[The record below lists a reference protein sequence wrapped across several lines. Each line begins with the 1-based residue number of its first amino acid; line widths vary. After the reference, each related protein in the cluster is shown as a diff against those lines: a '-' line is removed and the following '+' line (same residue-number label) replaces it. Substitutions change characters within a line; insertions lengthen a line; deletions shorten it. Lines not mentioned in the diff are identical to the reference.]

1 MAEPLSERRRIP
13 GMNRIRSW
21 APLALVLISALVA
34 ACKNG
39 SGGSGY

>member
-1 MAEPLSERRRIP
+1 MRWLRLVISIL
-13 GMNRIRSW
+13 
-21 APLALVLISALVA
+21 LAIVVA